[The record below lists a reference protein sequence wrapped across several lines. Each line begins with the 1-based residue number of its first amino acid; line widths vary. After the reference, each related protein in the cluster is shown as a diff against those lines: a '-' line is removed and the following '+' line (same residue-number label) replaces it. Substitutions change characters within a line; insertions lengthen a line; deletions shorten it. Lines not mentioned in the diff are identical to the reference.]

1 MTSSDFLDEQNRPCL
16 IQKIEPTY
24 LPRLGEPL
32 ELNLGSYGID
42 LPIRDGKYLI
52 PLQTVSDIF
61 VAPIFLDCIYFN
73 GKSVIIAS
81 DFCVMRTVTTHL
93 MKKIRFSGSMR
104 LAYMKNGS
112 YYDIDQ
118 GAKPDYTISSPEN
131 YYKREELVT
140 FINSIK

>member
-81 DFCVMRTVTTHL
+81 DFCVTQTVTTHL
-93 MKKIRFSGSMR
+93 MKKIR
-104 LAYMKNGS
+104 
-112 YYDIDQ
+112 
-118 GAKPDYTISSPEN
+118 
-131 YYKREELVT
+131 LVT
-140 FINSIK
+140 ENCSVSLPLPVFHAETSFQVPLGNPKKLLCSEEHLPVVPA